1 MGLPGLERSKAQGSG
16 MVHAQAADAVVGGG
30 SGAHFAVVDTGR
42 SPSGAVLVDDWEI
55 PGGAWVAGVGSSVGG
70 AGAAVRGRGVAGLFA
85 RARES
90 AERGQRGLAAIGA
103 DNDDDRLGGNFVEAL
118 LIPRIYL
125 RNGERI
131 SRNPY
136 THRLKEFDLGLVG
149 LYPASWCRF

>member
-55 PGGAWVAGVGSSVGG
+55 PGGAWVAGVGGG
-70 AGAAVRGRGVAGLFA
+70 GGGAAVRGRGVAGLFA

-103 DNDDDRLGGNFVEAL
+103 DNDDDRLGGNFVEAAL
-118 LIPRIYL
+118 TPK
-125 RNGERI
+125 N
-131 SRNPY
+131 
-136 THRLKEFDLGLVG
+136 T
-149 LYPASWCRF
+149 

>member
-55 PGGAWVAGVGSSVGG
+55 AGGAWVAGVGGSVGG

-90 AERGQRGLAAIGA
+90 AERGQHGLAAIGA
-103 DNDDDRLGGNFVEAL
+103 DNDDDRVGGNFVETVL
-118 LIPRIYL
+118 TPEYTCS
-125 RNGERI
+125 NGERI
-131 SRNPY
+131 PGNPY
-136 THRLKEFDLGLVG
+136 LPL
-149 LYPASWCRF
+149 